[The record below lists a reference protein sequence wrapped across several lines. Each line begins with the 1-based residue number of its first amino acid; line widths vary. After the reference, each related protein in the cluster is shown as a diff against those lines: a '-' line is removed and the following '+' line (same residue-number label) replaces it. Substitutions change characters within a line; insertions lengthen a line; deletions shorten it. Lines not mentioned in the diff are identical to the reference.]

1 MKAQST
7 SSPKKRKSAFTLIE
21 IMVATVVMVVLT
33 GLVIQITS
41 EVLKVWNRSS
51 SKLAANANARI
62 AMDLIAQDLES
73 AVFRNNGLQWLR
85 SEKTNTRLS
94 TNTVSLKLFSSALD
108 RPNPPIGVD
117 EAGDICAI
125 AYQLDRRD
133 PVTGSSE
140 KRDDG
145 NDNRLWILYRMVVPP
160 AITFEHLL
168 GKKAPGASKSIQE
181 ELPSTKKS
189 GSTEVF
195 KWRDSVN
202 EPYPYDFTYTAET
215 HYLVSNIVSF
225 DIDFYVEDDGK
236 ITTLNI
242 VSGDA
247 SGTSFDTRYGCGL
260 DNDQDVVSL
269 SNGATVGPQA
279 YNWVVSPSPQQL
291 AYRKPLSYATIRL
304 TVLSDQG
311 AQMLQNIQDET
322 IASELVEDVIRMHGE
337 TYIRRVNLLG
347 GAL

>member
-1 MKAQST
+1 MKVQSPF
-7 SSPKKRKSAFTLIE
+7 SSKKRKSAFTLIE
-21 IMVATVVMVVLT
+21 ILVATVVMVVLT

-51 SKLAANANARI
+51 GKLAANANARV
-62 AMDLIAQDLES
+62 AMDLLTQDLES

-85 SEKTNTRLS
+85 SEKATTRLN

-108 RPNPPIGVD
+108 KPNAPNGMD
-117 EAGDICAI
+117 EAGDVCAI

-133 PVTGSSE
+133 PVTGSRE

-168 GKKAPGASKSIQE
+168 GRKAPGASKSIQE
-181 ELPSTKKS
+181 ELPSTNKS
-189 GSTEVF
+189 GEESQ
-195 KWRDSVN
+195 WRDSVN
-202 EPYPYDFTYTAET
+202 SPYFYDFSYTAET

-225 DIDFYVEDDGK
+225 DIDFYVEDDGDP
-236 ITTLNI
+236 TTLNI
-242 VSGDA
+242 VSGDG
-247 SGTSFDTRYGCGL
+247 SNTSSDTRYGCGL
-260 DNDQDVVSL
+260 NNDEVNISL

-279 YNWVVSPSPQQL
+279 YNWRNSPSLQQL

-311 AQMLQNIQDET
+311 AQMLQNIDRISET
-322 IASELVEDVIRMHGE
+322 VEDVIRMHGE

>member
-7 SSPKKRKSAFTLIE
+7 SSTKNRKSAFTLIE

-51 SKLAANANARI
+51 GKLAANANARV
-62 AMDLIAQDLES
+62 AMDLLAQDLES

-85 SEKTNTRLS
+85 SEKDTTRLN

-108 RPNPPIGVD
+108 RPNPPNGVD

-133 PVTGSSE
+133 PVTGSSDM
-140 KRDDG
+140 RDG
-145 NDNRLWILYRMVVPP
+145 YDNRLWILYRMVVPP

-168 GKKAPGASKSIQE
+168 GAPEQD
-181 ELPSTKKS
+181 ELPSTNKS
-189 GSTEVF
+189 DEVSQ
-195 KWRDSVN
+195 WRDSVN
-202 EPYPYDFTYTAET
+202 SPYDYDFSYTAET

-225 DIDFYVEDDGK
+225 DIDFYVEDDGN

-247 SGTSFDTRYGCGL
+247 PGTSFDTRYGCGL
-260 DNDQDVVSL
+260 DNDQDNVSL
-269 SNGATVGPQA
+269 SNGATVGPHA

-311 AQMLQNIQDET
+311 AQMLQNIESDDIFIPET
-322 IASELVEDVIRMHGE
+322 VEDVIRMHGE
-337 TYIRRVNLLG
+337 TYIRRVNLSG

>member
-1 MKAQST
+1 
-7 SSPKKRKSAFTLIE
+7 
-21 IMVATVVMVVLT
+21 MVATVVMVVLT

-85 SEKTNTRLS
+85 SEKTDTTLN

-108 RPNPPIGVD
+108 RPIPPIGVD

-133 PVTGSSE
+133 PVTGSSDM
-140 KRDDG
+140 RDG
-145 NDNRLWILYRMVVPP
+145 YDNRLWILYRMVVPP
-160 AITFEHLL
+160 AITFENLL
-168 GKKAPGASKSIQE
+168 GAPEQD

-195 KWRDSVN
+195 KWRDSVKN
-202 EPYPYDFTYTAET
+202 YDFTYTAET

-225 DIDFYVEDDGK
+225 DIDFYVEDDG
-236 ITTLNI
+236 NI
-242 VSGDA
+242 NTSNKVSGDA
-247 SGTSFDTRYGCGL
+247 SGTSSDTRYGCGL
-260 DNDQDVVSL
+260 DNDQDNVSL

-311 AQMLQNIQDET
+311 AQMLQNIESDDIFIPET
-322 IASELVEDVIRMHGE
+322 VEDVIRMHGE

>member
-1 MKAQST
+1 MKAKSPF
-7 SSPKKRKSAFTLIE
+7 SSKKRKSAFTLIE

-51 SKLAANANARI
+51 GKLAANANARV
-62 AMDLIAQDLES
+62 AMDLLTQDLES

-85 SEKTNTRLS
+85 SEKDTTRLN

-108 RPNPPIGVD
+108 RPNPPNGEDV
-117 EAGDICAI
+117 AGDVCAI

-133 PVTGSSE
+133 PVTGSSDM
-140 KRDDG
+140 RDG
-145 NDNRLWILYRMVVPP
+145 YDNRLWILYRMVVPP

-168 GKKAPGASKSIQE
+168 GRKAPGAPKSIQE
-181 ELPSTKKS
+181 ELPSTNKS
-189 GSTEVF
+189 GEESQ
-195 KWRDSVN
+195 WRDSVN
-202 EPYPYDFTYTAET
+202 SPYFYDFSYTAET

-225 DIDFYVEDDGK
+225 DIDFYVEDDGDP
-236 ITTLNI
+236 TTLNI
-242 VSGDA
+242 VSEDA
-247 SGTSFDTRYGCGL
+247 SGTSSDTRYGFGL
-260 DNDQDVVSL
+260 DNPVL

-279 YNWVVSPSPQQL
+279 YNWEDSPSPQQL

-311 AQMLQNIQDET
+311 AQMLQNIDRISET
-322 IASELVEDVIRMHGE
+322 VDDVIRMHGE